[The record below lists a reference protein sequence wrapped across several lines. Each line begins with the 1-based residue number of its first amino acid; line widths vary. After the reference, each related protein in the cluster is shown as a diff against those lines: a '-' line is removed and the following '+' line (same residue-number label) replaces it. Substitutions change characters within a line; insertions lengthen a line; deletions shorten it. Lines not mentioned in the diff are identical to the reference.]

1 MDNKD
6 DKMKTFKILLM
17 ASLLSI
23 LPVTTSYAQLPEV
36 SNSMA
41 PIEAV
46 SINSAD
52 AKMLAKLPGIGK
64 KKAQA
69 IVNYRDENGV
79 FTSLE
84 DLAKVKGIGKKVM
97 SKLEGKVKL

>member
-6 DKMKTFKILLM
+6 DKMKTFKILLI

-23 LPVTTSYAQLPEV
+23 LPIATSYAQLPEV

>member
-6 DKMKTFKILLM
+6 DKMKTFKILLI

-41 PIEAV
+41 QIEAV

>member
-1 MDNKD
+1 
-6 DKMKTFKILLM
+6 MKIFKLLLI

-23 LPVTTSYAQLPEV
+23 LPISTSYAQLPEV
-36 SNSMA
+36 SKSMA
-41 PIEAV
+41 PIGAV

-69 IVNYRDENGV
+69 IVNYRDENGA
-79 FTSLE
+79 FSSLE

>member
-41 PIEAV
+41 QIEAV

>member
-6 DKMKTFKILLM
+6 DKMKTFKILFI

-23 LPVTTSYAQLPEV
+23 LPVTISYAQLPEV

-41 PIEAV
+41 QIEAV

>member
-1 MDNKD
+1 
-6 DKMKTFKILLM
+6 MKIFKLLLI

-23 LPVTTSYAQLPEV
+23 LPITTSYAQLPEA
-36 SNSMA
+36 SKSMA

-46 SINSAD
+46 SINDAD

-69 IVNYRDENGV
+69 IVNYRDENGS

-97 SKLEGKVKL
+97 GKLEGKVKL

>member
-1 MDNKD
+1 
-6 DKMKTFKILLM
+6 MKTFKILFI

-23 LPVTTSYAQLPEV
+23 LPVTISYAQLPEV

-41 PIEAV
+41 QIEAV

>member
-6 DKMKTFKILLM
+6 DKMKTFKILLI

-23 LPVTTSYAQLPEV
+23 LPIATSYAQLPEV

-41 PIEAV
+41 QIEAV

>member
-1 MDNKD
+1 
-6 DKMKTFKILLM
+6 MKTFKILLI

-41 PIEAV
+41 QIEAV

>member
-6 DKMKTFKILLM
+6 DKMKTFKILLI
-17 ASLLSI
+17 AGLLSI

-36 SNSMA
+36 SKSMA

-52 AKMLAKLPGIGK
+52 AKMLAKLPGIGN